1 MVDLVAAD
9 DLEAVAL
16 AKRYLSYFQGALP
29 PPADGAAFACA
40 DQRALRHAVPESRK
54 RSYEVRDVV
63 RTLSDDDSWLEL
75 RRGFGEG
82 IVSGLA
88 RIGGRPLGVLA
99 NSPEHLGGAIDS
111 DGALKAARFME
122 LCDAF
127 NLPLLLLS
135 DTPGFM
141 VGVES
146 ERTAAVRKMARL
158 FAVASSLSVPF
169 FTLVLRRAYGL
180 GAMGKR
186 DTRGSQL

>member
-1 MVDLVAAD
+1 MGELGFAGNAALLGTCDAVIATASANIGMAGPAMIEGGGLGKVAPTAIGPTSEQSANGVVDLVAAD

-88 RIGGRPLGVLA
+88 DNLYERLCYCLLP
-99 NSPEHLGGAIDS
+99 SDPES
-111 DGALKAARFME
+111 DGYVKLGDE
-122 LCDAF
+122 T
-127 NLPLLLLS
+127 PL
-135 DTPGFM
+135 
-141 VGVES
+141 
-146 ERTAAVRKMARL
+146 A
-158 FAVASSLSVPF
+158 
-169 FTLVLRRAYGL
+169 
-180 GAMGKR
+180 
-186 DTRGSQL
+186 